1 MLYRKKGIV
10 MYRLKVKDVAF
21 EKKLSQRKLCRLAD
35 IDIRTLKKI
44 YKNPTGAVVTI
55 ETLDKL
61 AMALEVDIRELVES
75 VKEPITGFEPIP

>member
-1 MLYRKKGIV
+1 
-10 MYRLKVKDVAF
+10 MYRLKVKEIAL

-35 IDIRTLKKI
+35 IDLRTLKKI
-44 YKNPTGAVVTI
+44 YKHPTEAVITI

-75 VKEPITGFEPIP
+75 VKEEKETEPG

>member
-1 MLYRKKGIV
+1 
-10 MYRLKVKDVAF
+10 MYRLKVKDAAL
-21 EKKLSQRKLCRLAD
+21 EKHLNQRKLCQRAD

-75 VKEPITGFEPIP
+75 VKEPMAGFEPAP